1 MGAGMDSAIIN
12 PLHKHM
18 MGLIYATEALKG
30 MDEYCM
36 EYIQGYR
43 EGLFGPPVK

>member
-1 MGAGMDSAIIN
+1 MDSAIIN

-30 MDEYCM
+30 MDEYCI
-36 EYIQGYR
+36 EYIGAYR
-43 EGLFGPPVK
+43 EGLFGEVK